1 MLTVQDLIADTQEK
15 IPLVW
20 KAGRQAGD
28 RPALVALIASGDA
41 RQRIHWSE
49 EAREA
54 GARRGLTLDPDGYLA
69 EARLLPPSALGVGH
83 V

>member
-1 MLTVQDLIADTQEK
+1 MRSSGVPARYSLPAS
-15 IPLVW
+15 VW
-20 KAGRQAGD
+20 CNLRQSGD
-28 RPALVALIASGDA
+28 RPALAALIASGDA

-69 EARLLPPSALGVGH
+69 ETRLLPPSALGVGY